1 MRRGLGAPGL
11 KVGILGGSFNPAHD
25 GHRHISLL
33 ALKLLHLDEV
43 WWLVSPQNPLKP
55 VEGMAPFEER
65 LEGARELARHPNI
78 IVTDLEQRLG
88 TRYTAETL
96 PLLRQCFPRTQFVW
110 IMGADNLVQ
119 ISHWHRWTKIF
130 NTMPIAVFD
139 RAPFGFDAL
148 AGQAAHAFA
157 RFKLKRRD
165 ACRLVEKKPPAWTF
179 FHTQLHPGSATQI
192 RARRALSGDRRAA
205 AAIAG
210 NGREKGKAKVKPEPM
225 APEAL
230 LAFLRNILE
239 DYKAE
244 DIVAIP
250 LRGKSSI
257 ADFMLIATGRSS
269 RQVAAMAERIADE
282 VKKLGKAGVRP
293 EGLPQADWVL
303 IDAGDVVVHL
313 FRPEVRAFYN
323 LEKMW
328 QARHPEDDRSSA
340 SG

>member
-1 MRRGLGAPGL
+1 
-11 KVGILGGSFNPAHD
+11 
-25 GHRHISLL
+25 
-33 ALKLLHLDEV
+33 V

-96 PLLRQCFPRTQFVW
+96 DHLKRCFPRVQFVW
-110 IMGADNLVQ
+110 LMGADNLIQV
-119 ISHWHRWTKIF
+119 SHWHRWTKIF

-157 RFKLKRRD
+157 RFKKKRRD
-165 ACRLVEKKPPAWTF
+165 ACRLAEQRPPAWTF
-179 FHTQLHPGSATQI
+179 FHSQLHPGSATQI
-192 RARRALSGDRRAA
+192 RARRALSGERRAV
-205 AAIAG
+205 AG
-210 NGREKGKAKVKPEPM
+210 NGRGKGKGKPEPM
-225 APEAL
+225 APDAL
-230 LAFLRNILE
+230 LAHLRNVLE

-244 DIVAIP
+244 EIVAIP

-257 ADFMLIATGRSS
+257 ADYMLIASGRSS
-269 RQVAAMAERIADE
+269 RQVAAMAERIAE
-282 VKKLGKAGVRP
+282 ELKTLGKSGVRP

-303 IDAGDVVVHL
+303 IDGGDVVVHL

-328 QARHPEDDRSSA
+328 QARHPEDDRTSA
-340 SG
+340 STG